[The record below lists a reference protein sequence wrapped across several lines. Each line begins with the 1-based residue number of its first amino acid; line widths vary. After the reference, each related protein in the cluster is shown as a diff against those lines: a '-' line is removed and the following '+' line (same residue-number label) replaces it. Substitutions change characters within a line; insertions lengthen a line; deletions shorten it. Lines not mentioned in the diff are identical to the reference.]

1 MTWRQA
7 TRDELFAYYTE
18 EFPEYLNDIPGFVT
32 PTGPKEFGIAFR
44 EPYPVHAQGAPD
56 RTFIRRQTREA
67 DDDGRSNRPVFP
79 SWDVLVRF
87 IQHPARY
94 DPLRGRPVGL
104 ADPDILANPEPYAEA
119 VYYAADHWDRPW
131 ILFVDIDAKDVA
143 RNRARTMGETD
154 ADETEDELL
163 ANTGITSAD
172 PDGFPYAFEDVEA
185 AIEHGFTVQTIF
197 EEELCAAH
205 TMVVYTGQ
213 GVHVYLLDTDAQ
225 HRYDARSREVVNDLL
240 IEEFEIPIDP
250 VVTADRRRM
259 ARLPFSLHA
268 GVCRIV
274 QPIETHRIDVR
285 TQARPRFLRHEPT
298 HAH

>member
-1 MTWRQA
+1 
-7 TRDELFAYYTE
+7 
-18 EFPEYLNDIPGFVT
+18 
-32 PTGPKEFGIAFR
+32 
-44 EPYPVHAQGAPD
+44 
-56 RTFIRRQTREA
+56 
-67 DDDGRSNRPVFP
+67 
-79 SWDVLVRF
+79 
-87 IQHPARY
+87 
-94 DPLRGRPVGL
+94 LRGRPVGL

-143 RNRARTMGETD
+143 RNRARTMGDTD
-154 ADETEDELL
+154 ADDTEDELL

-185 AIEHGFTVQTIF
+185 TIEHGFTVQTIF

-225 HRYDARSREVVNDLL
+225 HRYDARSREVVIDLL
-240 IEEFEIPIDP
+240 LEEFEIPIDP

-274 QPIETHRIDVR
+274 QPLETHRVDVR
-285 TQARPRFLRHEPT
+285 TQARPRFLRHEPA